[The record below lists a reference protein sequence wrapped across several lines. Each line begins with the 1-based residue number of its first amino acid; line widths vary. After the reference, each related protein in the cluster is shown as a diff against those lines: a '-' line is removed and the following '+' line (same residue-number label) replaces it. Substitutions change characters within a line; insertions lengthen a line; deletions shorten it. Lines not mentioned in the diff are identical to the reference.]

1 MRINFRLRFGTF
13 TFFGMLSKTQK
24 LEGITSKVIGEKDK
38 HYPFFDLEN
47 CSLSQAESTLK
58 VIQDIYDMS
67 NIYIESD
74 FSRSFRALCF
84 DKVSFKKYLKML
96 LTIDYLDYNFFYW
109 TVQRGK
115 ATIRISQKENREKQK
130 IVSVIRSFDIPIP
143 KEFETVIYETG
154 IHKRGTNILLGR

>member
-24 LEGITSKVIGEKDK
+24 LEGITSKVIGEQDK

-47 CSLSQAESTLK
+47 CLLSQAESTLK
-58 VIQDIYDMS
+58 KIQENYNMS

-74 FSRSFRALCF
+74 FPRSFRAICF

-96 LTIDYLDYNFFYW
+96 LDIDYSDYYSYCNNY
-109 TVQRGK
+109 
-115 ATIRISQKENREKQK
+115 SHN
-130 IVSVIRSFDIPIP
+130 
-143 KEFETVIYETG
+143 YYYC
-154 IHKRGTNILLGR
+154 